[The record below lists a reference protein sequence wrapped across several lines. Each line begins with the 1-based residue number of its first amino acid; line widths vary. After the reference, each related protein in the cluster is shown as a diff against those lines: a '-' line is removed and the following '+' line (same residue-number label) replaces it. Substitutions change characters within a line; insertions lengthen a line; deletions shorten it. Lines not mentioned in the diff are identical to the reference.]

1 MEIEKR
7 KMAAISAA
15 VSTYRREEEEASAI
29 KSPTTS
35 FQVLSNAWGLSG
47 RQAIMQMRNLL
58 QCRIFHKP
66 ATIG

>member
-15 VSTYRREEEEASAI
+15 VSAYRREEEEEVSVIEA
-29 KSPTTS
+29 PTTS
-35 FQVLSNAWGLSG
+35 FQVLSDAWGLSG

-58 QCRIFHKP
+58 QYRIFRN
-66 ATIG
+66 